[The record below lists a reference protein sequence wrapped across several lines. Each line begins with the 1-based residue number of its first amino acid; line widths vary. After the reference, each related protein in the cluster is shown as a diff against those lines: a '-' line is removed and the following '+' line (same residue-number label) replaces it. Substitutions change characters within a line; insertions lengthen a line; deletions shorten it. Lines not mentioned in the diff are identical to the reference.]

1 MPLDLTQHPCFNSKS
16 RHRTGRIHLP
26 VAPKCNIQCNFCN
39 RQFDCAN
46 ESRPGVTSAVLTP
59 AKALQ
64 YLDIALTKAPYLKVV
79 GIAGPGDPFAQ
90 PEATLETLR
99 LVREKYPDMLLCIAT
114 NGLNAEPYVPEL
126 ARLQV
131 SHVTIT
137 VNAVSPDIGADVYAW
152 ARDGRTIYRGVSAA
166 KLLMDRQLATIK
178 ALKASGITTKVN
190 TIIIPGINDFHI
202 PEIAEEMRELG
213 VDIMNCIPLYSVAG
227 TPFENIP
234 SPSVEGTKHLRA
246 TVAEFVPQMQHCTR
260 CRADAVGLLGEA
272 QSPELLDIMRACASG
287 GINATPERPHIAVAS
302 MEGILVNQHLGEAQ
316 SLWIFDTSTLG
327 KPAVIDRR
335 GTPEPGG
342 GNGRWREL
350 AASIKDCH
358 TIFVS
363 GIGRAPRWVLE
374 QSGLRVIE
382 MSGLISEGIDS
393 VNRTGDVPASMR
405 KMFTSCGSE
414 CQGSGTGCA

>member
-46 ESRPGVTSAVLTP
+46 ESRPGVTSAVLSP
-59 AKALQ
+59 ARAIQ
-64 YLDIALTKAPYLKVV
+64 YLDLALEKAPHIKVV

-99 LVREKYPDMLLCIAT
+99 LVREKYPEMLLCVAT
-114 NGLNAEPYVPEL
+114 NGLNAEPYVAEM
-126 ARLQV
+126 ARLEV
-131 SHVTIT
+131 SHVTVT
-137 VNAVSPDIGADVYAW
+137 VNAVSPEIGADVYAW
-152 ARDGRTIYRGVSAA
+152 ARDGRAIYRGVPAA
-166 KLLMDRQLATIK
+166 QLLMERQISTIK
-178 ALKASGITTKVN
+178 ALKAARITTKVN

-202 PEIAEEMRELG
+202 PEIAEEMRDLG
-213 VDIMNCIPLYSVAG
+213 VDIMNCIPLYAVAG

-234 SPSVEGTKHLRA
+234 SPSTEETKRLRA
-246 TVAEFVPQMQHCTR
+246 TVAEYVPQMEHCTR
-260 CRADAVGLLGEA
+260 CRADAVGLLGAA
-272 QSPELLDIMRACASG
+272 QSPELVDILRACASG
-287 GINATPERPHIAVAS
+287 AMDATPERPHIAVAS

-316 SLWIFDTSTLG
+316 SLWIFDTTLE
-327 KPAVIDRR
+327 KPSVIDRR
-335 GTPEPGG
+335 KTPEPGG
-342 GNGRWREL
+342 GNARWREL
-350 AASIKDCH
+350 AASLKDCH

-363 GIGRAPRWVLE
+363 GVGRAPRWVLE

-382 MSGLISEGIDS
+382 MSGLVSEGIDS
-393 VNRTGDVPASMR
+393 VRRTGDVPASMR
-405 KMFTSCGSE
+405 KMFRSCGSE